1 MNSVNMNLLQDDIFT
16 TLHACDDIEFVILT
30 LMCLIVVVVEVV

>member
-30 LMCLIVVVVEVV
+30 LMCLIVVVEVV